1 MGKLKLKL
9 IIVITASLLAISGT
23 IAINKV
29 VAYNESA
36 VLGSS
41 VLVCNPQLYIDGTK
55 VLTPYTIV
63 AAKSNKPSIF
73 GYTQDNVTVH
83 LTIADNPGNRV
94 TTTDSNGYWIYNTT
108 QPLTVGDHRLYMSI
122 SDSTGATSSPK
133 MVATFNVP
141 AVLGASATNDT
152 FELPLFL
159 RLNIVAV
166 VTTIFAF
173 VLILTLLYLLTR
185 RFRQPEWKALL

>member
-1 MGKLKLKL
+1 
-9 IIVITASLLAISGT
+9 
-23 IAINKV
+23 
-29 VAYNESA
+29 
-36 VLGSS
+36 LGSS

-55 VLTPYTIV
+55 VVNPYAVI

-73 GYTQDNVTVH
+73 GYTQANVTVH

-108 QPLTVGDHRLYMSI
+108 QPLTMGTHKLYMSI
-122 SDSTGATSSPK
+122 SDSTGATSSTQ

-152 FELPLFL
+152 FTLPLFFK
-159 RLNIVAV
+159 LNTVAIA
-166 VTTIFAF
+166 TSLFAF
-173 VLILTLLYLLTR
+173 VLLLTILYLLTR
-185 RFRQPEWKALL
+185 RFRTEPEWKALL